1 MNGQPVTSEILLKNL
16 DRVIFGWNSVYMFKD
31 KKHERDG
38 EKVDENKVTW
48 DWIKR

>member
-1 MNGQPVTSEILLKNL
+1 
-16 DRVIFGWNSVYMFKD
+16 MFKD

-48 DWIKR
+48 DWIKKEVEEHVDIDESDDEDGGGCCRIF